1 MGYRCWVLA
10 GLAPSNQTVG
20 SLLRTPWLAKPVRK
34 LGKFSHLANTP
45 QWKMHSTTFDQMTS
59 AFLLFDEKWFY
70 HNKIKQWWLI
80 SVRKLIPDDTMSTL
94 FDPKWMQQI
103 TFHFMSIPDTKTKT
117 YTITKMY
124 IIMWHISKKYF
135 LVFFHLLSHTC
146 KPTPLI
152 LFFFS

>member
-1 MGYRCWVLA
+1 VGYRCWVFV

-20 SLLRTPWLAKPVRK
+20 SLLELPDWQSQPENLTKIHSV
-34 LGKFSHLANTP
+34 NTP
-45 QWKMHSTTFDQMTS
+45 QKYSTTFDQMNL
-59 AFLLFDEKWFY
+59 AFSLFDEVWFY
-70 HNKIKQWWLI
+70 HTKIKQWWLI
-80 SVRKLIPDDTMSTL
+80 SVRKLIPDDIMSTL

-103 TFHFMSIPDTKTKT
+103 TFHFMSIPDTNTKT

-152 LFFFS
+152 